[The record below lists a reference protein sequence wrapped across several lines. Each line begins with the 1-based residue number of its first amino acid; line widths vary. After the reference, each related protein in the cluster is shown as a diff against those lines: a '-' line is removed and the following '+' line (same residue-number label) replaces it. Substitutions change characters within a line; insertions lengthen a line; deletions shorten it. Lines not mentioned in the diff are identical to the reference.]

1 MKLVKM
7 IFENHFCSVDK
18 KYHDFYIKTS
28 IIHVILKV
36 FFLEKRND
44 GWYSKFW
51 YSYFLYLVSNLTD
64 CAISLDAGGT
74 PE

>member
-7 IFENHFCSVDK
+7 ILENHFCSVDK
-18 KYHDFYIKTS
+18 KYHDFYIETS

-44 GWYSKFW
+44 GW
-51 YSYFLYLVSNLTD
+51 
-64 CAISLDAGGT
+64 
-74 PE
+74 